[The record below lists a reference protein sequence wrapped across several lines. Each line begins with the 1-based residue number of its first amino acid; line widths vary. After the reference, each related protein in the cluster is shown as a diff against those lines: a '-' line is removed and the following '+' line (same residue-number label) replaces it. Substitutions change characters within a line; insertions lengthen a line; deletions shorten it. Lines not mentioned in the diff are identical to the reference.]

1 MTNKDANNEDLFN
14 LIGESKLKM
23 PFPDFDD
30 TVMLKIEQAAKQK
43 KKPSFTMV
51 LSILF
56 FFVAAL
62 LGILLIG
69 SMQRTSFHLPDL
81 TTGSTVLLSEAA
93 FVFLF
98 LFQLEK
104 YIRHFITPKH

>member
-1 MTNKDANNEDLFN
+1 MNKDANNEELFN

-23 PFPDFDD
+23 PLNYFEE
-30 TVMLKIEQAAKQK
+30 TMMLKIEQAAKHK
-43 KKPSFTMV
+43 KKPSLTMA

-56 FFVAAL
+56 FFVSTL
-62 LGILLIG
+62 LGVLLIG
-69 SMQRTSFHLPDL
+69 SMQHSSFHFPDL
-81 TTGSTVLLSEAA
+81 TTGSTVLLLQAA

>member
-1 MTNKDANNEDLFN
+1 MNKDANNDKLFN
-14 LIGESKLKM
+14 LIGESKLTM
-23 PFPDFDD
+23 PFNDFED
-30 TVMLKIEQAAKQK
+30 TVMHKIEQVAKQK
-43 KKPSFTMV
+43 KKPSLNAV

-56 FFVAAL
+56 FFVSSL
-62 LGILLIG
+62 LGILLIA
-69 SMQRTSFHLPDL
+69 SMQHSSFHLPDL
-81 TTGSTVLLSEAA
+81 TTGSTVLLLQAA

>member
-1 MTNKDANNEDLFN
+1 MTNKDANNDNLFN

-23 PFPDFDD
+23 PSHDFED
-30 TVMLKIEQAAKQK
+30 TVMLKIEQAARQK
-43 KKPSFTMV
+43 KKPSLTMV

-56 FFVAAL
+56 FFASSL

-69 SMQRTSFHLPDL
+69 LLQNTPFHFPDL
-81 TTGSTVLLSEAA
+81 TTGSTVLLLQAA

-104 YIRHFITPKH
+104 YIRHFIMPKH